1 VPPLS
6 RDRIIDKAIEMADRD
21 GLDAVTLRRLAKEL
35 GVHVTSLY
43 NHVADRDAVTTG
55 IVDELI
61 TRAGL
66 PTGEVEWESWVRA
79 FVAAI
84 GQIAVEHPGAF
95 AALQRRPVESPTA
108 SASFEAALD
117 AFERAGL
124 GLAGAYGAVKT
135 TTYVALSIGVER
147 ALSRRG
153 ESAETSLEQ
162 LPVETFPHI
171 HALSDAPDAEVA
183 WAFAVET
190 LLAGLRAQIRGARA
204 R

>member
-6 RDRIIDKAIEMADRD
+6 RHRIIDTAIQMADRD
-21 GLDAVTLRRLAKEL
+21 GLDAVTLRRIAKEL
-35 GVHVTSLY
+35 GSHVTSLY

-61 TRAGL
+61 TRADL
-66 PTGEVEWESWVRA
+66 PTGEVEWEPWVRA

-84 GQIAVEHPGAF
+84 GQIAEEHPGAF

-108 SASFEAALD
+108 SASFEAALG
-117 AFERAGL
+117 AFQRAGL
-124 GLAGAYGAVKT
+124 NLADAYGAVKA

-153 ESAETSLEQ
+153 EETETSLEQ
-162 LPVETFPHI
+162 LPAEAFPHI
-171 HALSDAPDAEVA
+171 HALSDQPEPEVA
-183 WAFAVET
+183 WAFSAET
-190 LLAGLRAQIRGARA
+190 LIAGLRDRIRQSKTR
-204 R
+204 

>member
-6 RDRIIDKAIEMADRD
+6 RDRIVDRAIEMADRD

-61 TRAGL
+61 TRAAL
-66 PTGEVEWESWVRA
+66 PTGEVEWEPWVRA

-84 GQIAVEHPGAF
+84 GQIAEEHPGAF

-108 SASFEAALD
+108 SASFEAALE
-117 AFERAGL
+117 AFQRAGL
-124 GLAGAYGAVKT
+124 EPADAYGAVKA

-153 ESAETSLEQ
+153 EQVETSLEQ
-162 LPVETFPHI
+162 LPAEAFPHI
-171 HALSDAPDAEVA
+171 HALSDDLDPEVT
-183 WAFAVET
+183 WAFGVET
-190 LLAGLRAQIRGARA
+190 LIAGLRAQIRGTRT